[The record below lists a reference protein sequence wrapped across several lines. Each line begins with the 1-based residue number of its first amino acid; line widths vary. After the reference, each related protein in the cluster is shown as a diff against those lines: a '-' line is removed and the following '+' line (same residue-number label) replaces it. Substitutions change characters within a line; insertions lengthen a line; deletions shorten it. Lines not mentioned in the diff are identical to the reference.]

1 MGSTPNATGK
11 WKFIA
16 KEQGGGWWMEILRGN
31 IRGKKGFWLNR
42 PYRILAEWS
51 DITWRGRWRRM
62 RNPISFEGDRI
73 SRMGPNQIR
82 RIFAKAGK

>member
-1 MGSTPNATGK
+1 MLKNDKADLFYSGATPVSFCGGERLGSTPNATGK

-31 IRGKKGFWLNR
+31 VRGKKGFWLNR

-51 DITWRGRWRRM
+51 DITWGAGG
-62 RNPISFEGDRI
+62 EG
-73 SRMGPNQIR
+73 
-82 RIFAKAGK
+82 

>member
-51 DITWRGRWRRM
+51 DITWGAGG
-62 RNPISFEGDRI
+62 EG
-73 SRMGPNQIR
+73 
-82 RIFAKAGK
+82 